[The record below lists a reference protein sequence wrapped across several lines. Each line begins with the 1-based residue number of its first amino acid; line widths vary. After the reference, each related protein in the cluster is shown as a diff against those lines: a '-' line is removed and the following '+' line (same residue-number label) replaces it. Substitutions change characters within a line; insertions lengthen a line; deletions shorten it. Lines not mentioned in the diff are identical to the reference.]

1 MRGEGSPDI
10 FSRSPWPPVPSVT
23 YFHSRAS
30 PEIVDSVTHALA
42 ASSIF
47 LALGHP
53 GLVPFAA
60 LGSVSMDFD
69 VLLMRFP
76 EKNPRY
82 YVFTHGGFTHS
93 IAGSLIIGSI
103 VFAAVAALTLWGP
116 AAWLFGAG
124 LGVAGLLALLAGAL
138 THVLCDFLAYPGIPV
153 FYPFTDRKFT
163 LGVFAGP
170 SIFLLAVSWAYLVAL
185 VLSLATV
192 AEYRIWAAIFLGY
205 IGLKVLLKLYMAATT
220 DGATIPTKNPFRW
233 FVIREEDGSYAIQS
247 RYLLSGL
254 TEPRVFPKLRGV
266 EPAEVEQYRDLPEVR
281 RHTYNSYITTVEKN
295 GDTITFR
302 DPFRS
307 EGYTPYPFHHATV
320 DVLSGKA
327 VPTGSKTG
335 DHPPGS

>member
-1 MRGEGSPDI
+1 
-10 FSRSPWPPVPSVT
+10 
-23 YFHSRAS
+23 
-30 PEIVDSVTHALA
+30 VDSVTHALA
-42 ASSIF
+42 ASSLF

-53 GLVPFAA
+53 ELVPFAA
-60 LGSVSMDFD
+60 LGSVSMDLD
-69 VLLMRFP
+69 VLLMWFP

-103 VFAAVAALTLWGP
+103 VFAVVTALTLAGP

-124 LGVAGLLALLAGAL
+124 LGIPGLLALLAGAL

-153 FYPFTDRKFT
+153 LYPLTDRKYT
-163 LGVFAGP
+163 LGIFAGP
-170 SIFLLAVSWAYLVAL
+170 SIFLLVVSWTYLVAL
-185 VLSLATV
+185 LLSLATV
-192 AEYRIWAAIFLGY
+192 EGWRTWAVIFLGY
-205 IGLKVLLKLYMAATT
+205 IGLKVLLKLYMATTT
-220 DGATIPTKNPFRW
+220 DGATIPTKNPLKW
-233 FVIREEDGSYAIQS
+233 FVIREENGSFAIQA
-247 RYLLSGL
+247 RHLLSGL

-281 RHTYNSYITTVEKN
+281 RHRYNSYITTVEKN

-320 DVLSGKA
+320 DVLSGEK

-335 DHPPGS
+335 DHPPES